1 MVRKRGGFT
10 LILDYQL
17 YPFGFRTIAKKIQAE
32 LGLPVDSPRSLS
44 DQTAKRFLDWHQ
56 RRRRIDRIHT
66 YLKDKLPGAQNW
78 WRPLHQKKGVI
89 LSKAEVETEWVGQ
102 GRAVRAAMLKLP
114 GAQIGGAHL
123 RAATVFGLFRG
134 RF

>member
-1 MVRKRGGFT
+1 MRKLDIAKIFNVRPFFIVRRAPQNYIEMVRKRGGFT

-66 YLKDKLPGAQNW
+66 YLKDKLPGAQ
-78 WRPLHQKKGVI
+78 
-89 LSKAEVETEWVGQ
+89 
-102 GRAVRAAMLKLP
+102 
-114 GAQIGGAHL
+114 IGGDPFA
-123 RAATVFGLFRG
+123 GG
-134 RF
+134 YRFSDCSEGGFE